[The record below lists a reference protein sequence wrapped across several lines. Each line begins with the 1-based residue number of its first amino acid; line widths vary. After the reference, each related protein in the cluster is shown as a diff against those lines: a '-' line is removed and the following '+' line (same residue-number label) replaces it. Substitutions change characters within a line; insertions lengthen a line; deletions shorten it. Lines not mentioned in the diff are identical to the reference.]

1 MLTKKLQKTKL
12 SLILDETADVVT
24 EKQLGI
30 VVVYCDAE
38 NLNLITQFFN
48 LVPVCANTANGLY
61 GALKASLQAK
71 NISMNNN
78 FGFSSVTTNV
88 MFGSNE
94 SVVALL
100 KKGYPDVVVAT

>member
-1 MLTKKLQKTKL
+1 M
-12 SLILDETADVVT
+12 ILDETTDVAT

-30 VVVYCDAE
+30 VVYCDAE
-38 NLNLITQFFN
+38 NLNLIIQFLD
-48 LVPVCANTANGLY
+48 LVPVCDNTANGLC

-71 NISMNNN
+71 NISMNNIV
-78 FGFSSVTTNV
+78 GFSSDTTNV